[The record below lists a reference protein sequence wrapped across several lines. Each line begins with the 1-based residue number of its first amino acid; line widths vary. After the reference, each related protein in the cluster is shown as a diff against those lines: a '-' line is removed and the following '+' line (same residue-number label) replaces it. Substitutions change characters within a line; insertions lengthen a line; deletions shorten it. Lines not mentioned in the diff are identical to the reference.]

1 MGFFGNSDAVM
12 SGDQFFFM
20 DDDKQKLAVCMA
32 AGARMAPAIG
42 GQVKTRDDGDEVH
55 VTGHYGPYS
64 VRFIIWVSF
73 ANLRVQVK
81 TQRSLGLPE
90 SVHIKFDDK
99 AAEHA
104 AEQTNRDEWDA
115 GSEQRLFLSHNLVMG
130 GDADE
135 LRNMRASWEQL
146 PHEITGGVLSLLSAF
161 PKSGT
166 SFSMRDDQ
174 IEVYLNDSTIPLSQT
189 AGQRIAQV
197 TQLLVAVA
205 AAAEQRFG
213 SGAAPQQPGAPAFAQ
228 PGPPAPPAAPP
239 APAFAP
245 GAPVLVTWSDG
256 QRYGATVAQ
265 VAPGQY
271 LCLFPNGQQHWVAA
285 QWVNRA

>member
-12 SGDQFFFM
+12 SGDQFFFL

-55 VTGHYGPYS
+55 VTGHYGPYA
-64 VRFIIWVSF
+64 VRFILWVSF

-90 SVHIKFDDK
+90 TVHIKFDDK

-115 GSEQRLFLSHNLVMG
+115 GSEQRLFLSHNLVME

-146 PHEITGGVLSLLSAF
+146 PHEITGGVLSLLTAF

-174 IEVYLNDSTIPLSQT
+174 IEVYLNDSTIPRARPRASASRRSRSSWSPSPPPPSSASARGPRRNRPPRRSRSPAL
-189 AGQRIAQV
+189 
-197 TQLLVAVA
+197 
-205 AAAEQRFG
+205 
-213 SGAAPQQPGAPAFAQ
+213 PQHPLHPLRRRS
-228 PGPPAPPAAPP
+228 PPA
-239 APAFAP
+239 
-245 GAPVLVTWSDG
+245 LRSW
-256 QRYGATVAQ
+256 
-265 VAPGQY
+265 
-271 LCLFPNGQQHWVAA
+271 
-285 QWVNRA
+285 